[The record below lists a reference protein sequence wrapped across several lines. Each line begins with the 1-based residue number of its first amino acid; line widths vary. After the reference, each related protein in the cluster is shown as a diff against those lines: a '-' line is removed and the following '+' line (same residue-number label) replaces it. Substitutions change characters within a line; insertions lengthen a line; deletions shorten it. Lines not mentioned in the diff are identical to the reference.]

1 MPGAAWAPALPCSVG
16 LAPGRGLA
24 GRPCVHRGREADLPN
39 TGLSSRLSP
48 FCTKV
53 ELSSS
58 AVDMSARMCVC
69 VRVCVVQG
77 VGGVSAAR
85 PCPAGQ
91 L

>member
-24 GRPCVHRGREADLPN
+24 GWPCMHCGREADLPN
-39 TGLSSRLSP
+39 AGLSFHLSP
-48 FCTKV
+48 FRTKV

-58 AVDMSARMCVC
+58 AVDMSAHTCVRACVC
-69 VRVCVVQG
+69 G
-77 VGGVSAAR
+77 AGWGVSAAR

-91 L
+91 H